1 MKLFTILV
9 FSTLLSCAGTLA
21 AKPPFERPPVVFF
34 RNGDISGYVGHDVR
48 VTLRTALEKTG
59 DALKFDGQ
67 RSVCRFSIPW
77 LYPDR
82 PLSASYVVDLT
93 LDRLP
98 EKGGVIAGRPG
109 FHNALAVRPDGR
121 VTFSCFG
128 RDGKTSRLLISR
140 NPLIPGKRHRVAGT
154 MDCSRDNHTAMK
166 LYIDGA
172 LEAADTLPMPP
183 RHYGRELFL
192 GGIDADR
199 DGNAKSPAACAVGN
213 FYFHYKALTP
223 SEICAL
229 PGATGKEAW
238 PVMSPVAALDG
249 TGTAKPVFS
258 GNVRRQDGAWHFTG
272 GSTAAWKP
280 GNAPESVTVTAAVQL
295 DALPERNG
303 VIAGRP
309 GFDNALGVTP
319 DGRVFF
325 NVWNAFRSDS
335 LMIHSKTRLVPGRQY
350 RVTGVAEGRGV
361 ETVAVLYVNG
371 QEEARDSIAGPVF
384 PYGGTFFAGGF
395 PDGKGGVRSALDCR
409 IYDCRIYGIALL
421 PEEIAAI
428 EQTTTTKD
436 QHNQ

>member
-1 MKLFTILV
+1 M
-9 FSTLLSCAGTLA
+9 
-21 AKPPFERPPVVFF
+21 
-34 RNGDISGYVGHDVR
+34 
-48 VTLRTALEKTG
+48 
-59 DALKFDGQ
+59 
-67 RSVCRFSIPW
+67 
-77 LYPDR
+77 
-82 PLSASYVVDLT
+82 
-93 LDRLP
+93 
-98 EKGGVIAGRPG
+98 
-109 FHNALAVRPDGR
+109 
-121 VTFSCFG
+121 
-128 RDGKTSRLLISR
+128 
-140 NPLIPGKRHRVAGT
+140 
-154 MDCSRDNHTAMK
+154 
-166 LYIDGA
+166 
-172 LEAADTLPMPP
+172 
-183 RHYGRELFL
+183 
-192 GGIDADR
+192 
-199 DGNAKSPAACAVGN
+199 
-213 FYFHYKALTP
+213 
-223 SEICAL
+223 
-229 PGATGKEAW
+229 
-238 PVMSPVAALDG
+238 
-249 TGTAKPVFS
+249 FS

-295 DALPERNG
+295 DALPKQNG

-309 GFDNALGVTP
+309 GFDNALGVMP

-350 RVTGVAEGRGV
+350 RVTGVAEGRGI